1 MPPHRALSRAAL
13 ACVLAFGVLLPTTAV
28 AEEGGFATVALDP
41 NVKAAIDAGVTWA
54 PPSPPPQ
61 LQQQDSEMINFTS
74 GAYAL
79 RMEHFLSDQ
88 STTREADASSSAFR
102 SAYGGESV
110 VRAMEYVSNL
120 SYPLNLTVGR
130 LPDGT
135 RAGRLRIRLADMR
148 LEVSGACATTKRTCA
163 RTAAVTAAIACAFP
177 PPPLPL
183 SPSPLPL
190 PPPSSPLWPD
200 ADCYVSLLSNSFS
213 QIGEGNLTSGR
224 TVDDLVKTL
233 TALSEESDEGTASD
247 EGAASEA
254 AAPPS
259 DIDLQIVCRPEN
271 VWKHE
276 VKLRLSSGGGSEEGK
291 EREGNGGE
299 CGVVR
304 NMALLAKTMPLHLFV
319 VDLVCGARTPLEA
332 WEEYLGVYCK
342 SWDARDYNRTH
353 LTSVGSECAWD
364 RGPDGGPAD
373 PRAPSSSDSNG
384 AAGDASSSAAA
395 GVDSQV
401 LDSHAMADV
410 ILDDPPPAHVRP
422 DEMPRAASFVRRSSV
437 AFEVTLDAS
446 PSGGLSSPASLGA
459 EGALYSSP
467 LASRVQGAM
476 GRRLQQWDE
485 SVWDFYEGSE
495 PLVAGGSMTP
505 VRLITETH
513 YESTLGFERVQR
525 MQDDQATVEVGAMC

>member
-148 LEVSGACATTKRTCA
+148 LE
-163 RTAAVTAAIACAFP
+163 
-177 PPPLPL
+177 
-183 SPSPLPL
+183 
-190 PPPSSPLWPD
+190 
-200 ADCYVSLLSNSFS
+200 
-213 QIGEGNLTSGR
+213 IGEGNLTSGR

-384 AAGDASSSAAA
+384 GAGNASSSAAA